1 MPLRLVALVVAPHW
15 GAWIEI
21 SPPNHANTAAT
32 SHPTGVRGL
41 KLAQLVTQMD
51 NVDVAPHWGA
61 WIEIPALLA
70 LSAAA

>member
-1 MPLRLVALVVAPHW
+1 M
-15 GAWIEI
+15 
-21 SPPNHANTAAT
+21 
-32 SHPTGVRGL
+32 